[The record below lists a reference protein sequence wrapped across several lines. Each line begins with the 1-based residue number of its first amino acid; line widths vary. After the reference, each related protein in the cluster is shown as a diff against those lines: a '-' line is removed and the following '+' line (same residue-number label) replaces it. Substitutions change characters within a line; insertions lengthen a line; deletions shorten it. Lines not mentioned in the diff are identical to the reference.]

1 MESALLYIVIA
12 LVVIAIILNLI
23 ATYIVVNTYFE
34 IKERETYQI
43 IFVWLVPFIGSIL
56 AIAINREDYFREKHK
71 KQIGNN
77 SNISHSEA
85 IDHAIAEDHHGGR

>member
-12 LVVIAIILNLI
+12 LTVVAVILNSI
-23 ATYIVVNTYFE
+23 ATYIVLNTYFE
-34 IKERETYQI
+34 IKERKIYQI
-43 IFVWLVPFIGSIL
+43 LFVWLVPFVGSIL

-85 IDHAIAEDHHGGR
+85 INHAVAADHHGGR

>member
-12 LVVIAIILNLI
+12 LTVVAVILNSI
-23 ATYIVVNTYFE
+23 ATYIVLNTYFE
-34 IKERETYQI
+34 IKERKTYQI
-43 IFVWLVPFIGSIL
+43 LFVWLIPFIGSIL

-77 SNISHSEA
+77 SNISQSEA
-85 IDHAIAEDHHGGR
+85 INHAVAADHHGGR